1 MQFSIALFSKIC
13 IYYYFHTIQFF
24 FSVSMN
30 ACMYLIEYW
39 GDMIIFDLEK
49 LQNLHFHF
57 IEVID

>member
-39 GDMIIFDLEK
+39 GDMIIFDPEK

-57 IEVID
+57 I

>member
-1 MQFSIALFSKIC
+1 MKFSIALFSKIC

-30 ACMYLIEYW
+30 AGMFLIEHW
-39 GDMIIFDLEK
+39 GDMIMFDPEK

-57 IEVID
+57 I